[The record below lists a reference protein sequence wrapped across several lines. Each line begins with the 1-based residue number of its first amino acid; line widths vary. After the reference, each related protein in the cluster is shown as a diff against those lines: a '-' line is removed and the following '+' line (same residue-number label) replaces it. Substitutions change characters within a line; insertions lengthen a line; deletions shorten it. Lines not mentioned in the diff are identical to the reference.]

1 MGIKRVQCRMK
12 VGHQQRGSAFT
23 EHLDLDDI
31 GEVRARARTLA
42 EERRLDPEK
51 AVLEVKQNGRWVPYR
66 P

>member
-1 MGIKRVQCRMK
+1 ML
-12 VGHQQRGSAFT
+12 VGQQQRGRTFT
-23 EHLDLDDI
+23 EHMDLKDPESI
-31 GEVRARARTLA
+31 RALARTLA